1 MRIDGYASS
10 SYPLDRGSRPG
21 TAVTPYREV
30 QREEEARREQPAT
43 PSTTQGLESTPQ
55 IRRVQAG
62 SASSD
67 SLPVRVQEYLGGSA
81 NSRSL
86 SNRAAQALASYDT
99 TARLLDDVDS
109 QEVLGLDL
117 YA

>member
-43 PSTTQGLESTPQ
+43 PSTSQGLESTPQ
-55 IRRVQAG
+55 LRRVQAG
-62 SASSD
+62 NPSSD
-67 SLPVRVQEYLGGSA
+67 SLPVRVQDYLGASSNA
-81 NSRSL
+81 RTLSSRATL
-86 SNRAAQALASYDT
+86 ALASYDS